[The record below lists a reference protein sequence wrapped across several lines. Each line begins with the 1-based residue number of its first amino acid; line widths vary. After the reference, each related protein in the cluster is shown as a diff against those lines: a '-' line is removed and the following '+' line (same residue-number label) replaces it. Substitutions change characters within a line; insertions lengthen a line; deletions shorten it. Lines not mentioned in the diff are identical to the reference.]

1 MFFISFI
8 FINIM
13 KDKIRKILRESYYDR
28 DKLYS
33 KRYIQQ
39 RLSKAPKYI
48 KSYLTQ
54 LEEIDCVNAEG
65 ENNICVKIPEVIH
78 VYLFGSSF

>member
-1 MFFISFI
+1 
-8 FINIM
+8 M
-13 KDKIRKILRESYYDR
+13 KDMIRKILKESYYDR

-33 KRYIQQ
+33 KSYIQQ
-39 RLSKAPKYI
+39 RFSGAPKYI
-48 KSYLTQ
+48 KSYLSQ
-54 LEEIDCVNAEG
+54 LEEINCVNSKG